1 MESGLVGRN
10 NLKYFPGDLLPEFAV
25 SMESGLVGRNNTST
39 PPRNP
44 GFMVV
49 SMESGLVGRNNSY
62 TLLSAHAKYLVS
74 MESGL
79 VGRNNEDI
87 YVGLVE
93 AEHCL
98 NGVRPSWPEQ

>member
-10 NLKYFPGDLLPEFAV
+10 NLKYFPGDLLPEFA
-25 SMESGLVGRNNTST
+25 
-39 PPRNP
+39 
-44 GFMVV
+44 V